1 MKWNR
6 EETLSPRCHSLSLH
20 LRALQHEFKA
30 LKPMVQSQRRIV
42 MASRWL
48 AGVVLYIVVAI
59 VTTWPLV
66 RTLDSRLVVG
76 TEVARTVPMFNA
88 WTIWWNADRAL
99 HGFGGYWDAPIFYPT
114 TNTFAFS
121 EPQPMTLVVAPLIW
135 AGLGPIVAAN
145 VYLLL
150 ALVFNGWFAERLLRT
165 LGCRAGIAVG
175 GGVAMVLLP
184 VVHWQIGVLQLV
196 PLWAILWV
204 FWVLLRVVD
213 WGLLSRGVI
222 EDRSGESALS
232 EEGRTTTHGMH
243 RWRWLFLGA
252 EFGLAFSA
260 VMMTCVHHALFLG
273 LILCVVLP
281 FLGRAW
287 LRPATLG
294 SFGIAAVVV
303 LLVCGPMLWHLRE
316 MTHQGDFTRPRDTVG
331 QLSLIA
337 KDFAS
342 VYGRTWIEAN
352 EKLGRPYWFMNPGWF
367 KSVLAVIGIGVGLL
381 AAIRFPQRNELA
393 DKRLWIWTRLM
404 IVAVVAS
411 VAFSLGPHLQIGNWQ
426 PWWWVADW
434 VPGFAQVRNVFRF
447 GYFFQI
453 FAVLLAAQ
461 GTQALLSTGGRFL
474 GRKIVR
480 CVICLAALWAAL
492 DPWPPALSLADAP
505 DLRKHEDWVQF
516 LRDETLPGNP
526 RFENAIFCVPVAS
539 GSDVRDFE
547 VTTEWMLLSSGHG
560 KWLVNGYSGFFP
572 ASYFSVRN
580 EFLRD
585 GFTNNFVE
593 RLRSKRVRYLVID
606 RSRYELPWEDQWH
619 WESSEVNR
627 VFRGRSGIDVYE
639 LGP

>member
-1 MKWNR
+1 
-6 EETLSPRCHSLSLH
+6 
-20 LRALQHEFKA
+20 
-30 LKPMVQSQRRIV
+30 MVQSPRRIV
-42 MASRWL
+42 VASRLL
-48 AGVVLYIVVAI
+48 AGLVLYIVVAMI
-59 VTTWPLV
+59 TTWPLV
-66 RTLDSRLVVG
+66 CSLDSRLVVG

-114 TNTFAFS
+114 MNTFAFS

-135 AGLGPIVAAN
+135 SGFGPVVAAN

-150 ALVFNGWFAERLLRT
+150 ALVLNGWFAERLLRS
-165 LGCRAGIAVG
+165 LGCRWGIAVG

-213 WGLLSRGVI
+213 WGETARWFD
-222 EDRSGESALS
+222 EREGEG
-232 EEGRTTTHGMH
+232 EGRVSQETGQSATYSATHWRH
-243 RWRWLFLGA
+243 RCRWLLFGA

-281 FLGRAW
+281 FLGRVW

-294 SFGIAAVVV
+294 AFATAIVVV
-303 LLVCGPMLWHLRE
+303 FLVCGPMLWHLRE

-342 VYGRTWIEAN
+342 VYGRTWVEAN
-352 EKLGRPYWFMNPGWF
+352 ESLGRPYWFMNPGWF
-367 KSVLAVIGIGVGLL
+367 KSVLAVVGIGFGLM
-381 AAIRFPQRNELA
+381 AAIRLPQINGRA
-393 DKRLWIWTRLM
+393 GKRSWIWTRLM
-404 IVAVVAS
+404 IAAVVAS
-411 VAFSLGPHLQIGNWQ
+411 VAFSLGPHLQIGDWQ

-447 GYFFQI
+447 GYFFQV
-453 FAVLLAAQ
+453 FVVLLAAQ
-461 GTQALLSTGGRFL
+461 GTHALLSTGGFL
-474 GRKIVR
+474 GRKTVR
-480 CVICLAALWAAL
+480 YGVCLLALWAAL
-492 DPWPPALSLADAP
+492 DPWPPVLALADAP

-516 LRDETLPGNP
+516 LRNETLPGNP
-526 RFENAIFCVPVAS
+526 RFENAVFCIPVAS
-539 GSDVRDFE
+539 ASDVRDFE

-572 ASYFSVRN
+572 ASYFSIRN
-580 EFLRD
+580 EFLRE

-593 RLRSKRVRYLVID
+593 RLRSQRVRYLVVD
-606 RSRYELPWEDQWH
+606 RTRYELPWEDQWH
-619 WESSEVNR
+619 WERSEVKR
-627 VFRGRSGIDVYE
+627 VFRGAAGVDVYE